1 VKRFGLFAKSMDR
14 PHLVTRLIP
23 RLRRYARALVADRQ
37 VADDLV
43 QEALASAARLAQAP
57 ADEAGLRTW
66 VFSLMHHAYVSK
78 LRAQRAA
85 DVDAEPPPV
94 PPQKDFEQ
102 AIAALSPEQREVFLL
117 VSLEDFSY
125 EQVASTLGIPTGTV
139 MSRLSRARERLRSLL
154 MGEARLKR
162 VK

>member
-1 VKRFGLFAKSMDR
+1 MDR
-14 PHLVTRLIP
+14 PQLVTPLIP

-37 VADDLV
+37 MADDLV

-57 ADEAGLRTW
+57 TDEVGLRTW

-78 LRAQRAA
+78 LRAQHAA
-85 DVDAEPPPV
+85 SELDAGPGPV
-94 PPQKDFEQ
+94 PPAQKDFEQ

-125 EQVASTLGIPTGTV
+125 DQVASTLGIPTGTV

>member
-1 VKRFGLFAKSMDR
+1 
-14 PHLVTRLIP
+14 
-23 RLRRYARALVADRQ
+23 
-37 VADDLV
+37 
-43 QEALASAARLAQAP
+43 
-57 ADEAGLRTW
+57 
-66 VFSLMHHAYVSK
+66 MHHAYVGR
-78 LRAQRAA
+78 LRARDAA
-85 DVDAEPPPV
+85 AQVDAEVAPPV
-94 PPQKDFEQ
+94 TPAQKDFEE

>member
-1 VKRFGLFAKSMDR
+1 MDR
-14 PHLVTRLIP
+14 PQLVTRLIP

-37 VADDLV
+37 AADDLV
-43 QEALASAARLAQAP
+43 QQALASAARLAQAP
-57 ADEAGLRTW
+57 VDEAGLRTW

-78 LRAQRAA
+78 LRSQHAA
-85 DVDAEPPPV
+85 LGPDADAEGAPLTPA
-94 PPQKDFEQ
+94 QKDFEQ

-125 EQVASTLGIPTGTV
+125 EQVASALGIPTGTV

>member
-1 VKRFGLFAKSMDR
+1 MDR
-14 PHLVTRLIP
+14 PQLVTRLIP

-37 VADDLV
+37 AADDLV
-43 QEALASAARLAQAP
+43 QQALASAARLAQAP
-57 ADEAGLRTW
+57 VDEAGLRTW

-78 LRAQRAA
+78 LRAPHATFGP
-85 DVDAEPPPV
+85 DAEGAPLTPA
-94 PPQKDFEQ
+94 QKDFEQ

-125 EQVASTLGIPTGTV
+125 EQVASTLGIPAGTV

>member
-1 VKRFGLFAKSMDR
+1 MDR

-78 LRAQRAA
+78 LRARFAA
-85 DVDAEPPPV
+85 SELDAEPPPA
-94 PPQKDFEQ
+94 PLQKDFEQ